1 VGELEVLMGGDSDSK
16 KKSSTPTKAA
26 EPAIPGTGPMMTQP
40 AFMGDNQNM
49 LAEQLA
55 AGGYGNMPDL
65 MAMLTQT
72 FTPMQV
78 LDTRPG
84 ATPAPTTPTPTTPT
98 TPASNTPSWWN
109 GEREPAHY
117 PGGMSGVDY
126 RMKYRAR

>member
-1 VGELEVLMGGDSDSK
+1 MSGGSSG
-16 KKSSTPTKAA
+16 KKSTPKKD
-26 EPAIPGTGPMMTQP
+26 EPSAIPGTGPMMTQP

-49 LAEQLA
+49 LAQQLA

-84 ATPAPTTPTPTTPT
+84 AAPAPGTPSTPTTPT
-98 TPASNTPSWWN
+98 TASRPDPSDRDAFRQWYRDRNAAYMASLNT
-109 GEREPAHY
+109 
-117 PGGMSGVDY
+117 
-126 RMKYRAR
+126 

>member
-1 VGELEVLMGGDSDSK
+1 MSGGGSSK
-16 KKSSTPTKAA
+16 KSSSTPTKAA

-49 LAEQLA
+49 LAQQLA
-55 AGGYGNMPDL
+55 AGGYGAQPDL

-84 ATPAPTTPTPTTPT
+84 ATPPPTTTAPP
-98 TPASNTPSWWN
+98 PASN
-109 GEREPAHY
+109 
-117 PGGMSGVDY
+117 SGSSSVQW
-126 RMKYRAR
+126 RRPQARKGVR